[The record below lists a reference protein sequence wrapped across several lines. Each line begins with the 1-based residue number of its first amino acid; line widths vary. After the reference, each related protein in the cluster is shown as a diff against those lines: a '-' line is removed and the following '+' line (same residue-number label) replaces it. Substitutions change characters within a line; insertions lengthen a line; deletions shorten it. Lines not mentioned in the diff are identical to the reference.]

1 MLFRKKKDRLGQYP
15 SCNLLNNALRYLF
28 QGDVTSNMLAIEE
41 IMYAILKADGFFHE
55 SNFDNLVRYGKL
67 SEEYRERLVFKNN
80 IK

>member
-15 SCNLLNNALRYLF
+15 SCNMLNNALRYLF
-28 QGDVTSNMLAIEE
+28 QGDVTSNMSAIEE
-41 IMYAILKADGFFHE
+41 IMYAILKADGFFYE